1 MNKWIIGARVKT
13 LPAAVAPVLIG
24 TAYATQI
31 SWLNAS
37 LAMLVALFLQIAVN
51 YSNDYSD
58 GTKGTDSNR
67 VGPIRLVASGLAT
80 AKSVKQAAV
89 ISFVIAAIAGTILAI
104 NVSYWLIVVGAI
116 SIWAAWGYTGGKKP
130 YGYFG
135 FGELSVFIFFGL
147 VATVGS
153 YYVQEQVINWQIIF
167 LAIPVGAHS
176 CAILAINNLRDL
188 PQDALSGKRTM
199 AVKIGDKN
207 TRRFFVLLLATAQI
221 LAIGTSAITQL
232 AFISTL
238 CLPLTFLI
246 SKEVLAGAAGKE
258 LISVLTK
265 TAKLQ
270 LLMAVF
276 ITTALIIQKG

>member
-31 SWLNAS
+31 SWLNAL

-58 GTKGTDSNR
+58 GIKGTDSNR

-104 NVSYWLIVVGAI
+104 NVSYWLIVVGVI

-167 LAIPVGAHS
+167 LAIPVGTHS

-221 LAIGTSAITQL
+221 SAIGTCAITQL
-232 AFISTL
+232 ASISAL

-258 LISVLTK
+258 LISILTK

-270 LLMAVF
+270 LLMAVL
-276 ITTALIIQKG
+276 ITAALIIQKG

>member
-58 GTKGTDSNR
+58 GIKGTDSNR

-199 AVKIGDKN
+199 AVRIGDKN
-207 TRRFFVLLLATAQI
+207 TRRFFVILLATAQI
-221 LAIGTSAITQL
+221 LAIGTSAITQS
-232 AFISTL
+232 AFISAL

>member
-31 SWLNAS
+31 SWLNAL

-58 GTKGTDSNR
+58 GIKGTDSNR

-232 AFISTL
+232 AFISAL